1 MKKSLNLIFTAF
13 LVIII
18 FWGCQDKTDIT
29 APVLNPKSG
38 SADLTRFVTI
48 GNSLT
53 AGYQSGSL
61 YESAQIY
68 AYGNLIAKQVGTTF
82 EEPLISDPGTAGRLE
97 VKSFDLANNQ
107 IDIYTNPSQGSP
119 INTNYKFPYNN
130 LGIPGALLYDV
141 LNATSS
147 TTCAS
152 ALYANKPNP
161 LFDLVLRGQGS
172 QFAQAKALNPT
183 FVTLWIGNN
192 DVLGFAT
199 SGGASPAQPTDP
211 TTFAYLYSNLID
223 SLNTLG
229 AKVVVAN
236 IPDVTSIPYFTTVG
250 PLIALQLANHN
261 LQGIFYQNHGGTT
274 TSLATVLNLASYS
287 VLITLPGMTYA
298 SLIGYPTGKFYRDY
312 GYPALPPGIDTTS
325 PFGLSPANPWPD
337 ALILDAS
344 EISTAKT
351 TTASY
356 NSTISALVGQ
366 HSNFALFDV
375 NSFFNQVAASG
386 YSADGLN
393 FNAEF
398 LLGGLF
404 GLDGVHPTDQ
414 GQAILANQ
422 FIKVINSK
430 FGASIPLIDVATIPS
445 SIILAKKAFQKGKLM
460 PYFAPGSFKHL
471 LY

>member
-1 MKKSLNLIFTAF
+1 VFS
-13 LVIII
+13 
-18 FWGCQDKTDIT
+18 GCQDKTDLT
-29 APVLNPKSG
+29 APILNPKSG
-38 SADLTRFVTI
+38 NADLTRFVTI

-61 YESAQIY
+61 YQSAQIY
-68 AYGNLIAKQVGTTF
+68 AFGNQIAQQVGTTF

-97 VKSFDLANNQ
+97 IKSFNLATNQ
-107 IDIYTNPSQGSP
+107 IDIYANPKQGSP
-119 INTNYKFPYNN
+119 INISYSKPYNN

-152 ALYANKPNP
+152 ALFANKPNP
-161 LFDLVLRGQGS
+161 LFDLILRGHGS
-172 QFAQAKALNPT
+172 QFAQAKALHPT

-199 SGGASPAQPTDP
+199 SGGASPAAPTDP
-211 TTFAYLYSNLID
+211 NTFAFLYSNLVD
-223 SLNTLG
+223 SLSTLG
-229 AKVVVAN
+229 AQVVVAN
-236 IPDVTSIPYFTTVG
+236 IPDVTSIPFFTTVG
-250 PLIALQLANHN
+250 PLIAQKLANAGI
-261 LQGIFYQNHGGTT
+261 QGIFYQNHGGLS
-274 TSLATVLNLASYS
+274 TSVATVINLVSYD
-287 VLITLPGMTYA
+287 VLVTLPGMTYA
-298 SLIGYPTGKFYRDY
+298 ALIGHPTGQFYRDY
-312 GYPALPPGIDTTS
+312 GYPALPRGIDTTQ

-356 NSTISALVGQ
+356 NSTISSLAASKG
-366 HSNFALFDV
+366 FGLFDV
-375 NSFFNQVAASG
+375 NSFFNQVASSG
-386 YSADGLN
+386 YSTNGLK

-414 GQAILANQ
+414 GQAILANE

-430 FGASIPLIDVATIPS
+430 FGASIPLINVAAVPS
-445 SIILAKKAFQKGKLM
+445 SIVLAKRSLLSSLGI
-460 PYFAPGSFKHL
+460 PYFQPGSFDHL